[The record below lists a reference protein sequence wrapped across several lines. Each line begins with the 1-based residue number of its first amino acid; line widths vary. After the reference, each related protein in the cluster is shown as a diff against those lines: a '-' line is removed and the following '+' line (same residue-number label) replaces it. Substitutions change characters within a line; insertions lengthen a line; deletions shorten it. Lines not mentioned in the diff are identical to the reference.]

1 MIYHR
6 PYTLGTGCRSE
17 ILHEPGSVWQPERGE
32 NYKHGLFERAQFSE
46 RQYSST
52 YFLQSSLATSP
63 KQLRPPAGSIQ
74 ITHRL
79 AARVPSMANQ
89 SAAIGASGRAGA
101 ACGICLRA
109 YDCAC
114 TRAWKGEVSGIHP
127 GPCTAQSE
135 AIIRGR
141 DVKYGDG
148 APLFVLID
156 TNELRLAWSS
166 IGFPP
171 PSPLPPRMVWAGW
184 REATIGLKV

>member
-1 MIYHR
+1 MCPVLREAIFLHLF
-6 PYTLGTGCRSE
+6 PPVIPGDLAKTTPATGWINPNYAPFGCTSSFDGQS
-17 ILHEPGSVWQPERGE
+17 IRGD
-32 NYKHGLFERAQFSE
+32 R
-46 RQYSST
+46 
-52 YFLQSSLATSP
+52 
-63 KQLRPPAGSIQ
+63 
-74 ITHRL
+74 RL
-79 AARVPSMANQ
+79 W
-89 SAAIGASGRAGA
+89 RAGA

-171 PSPLPPRMVWAGW
+171 QDGVGRLAGGHYW
-184 REATIGLKV
+184 LKGLVEVDGHLIACHGERS

>member
-17 ILHEPGSVWQPERGE
+17 ILHEPGSVSQPERGE
-32 NYKHGLFERAQFSE
+32 NYKYCLFECAQFSE

-63 KQLRPPAGSIQ
+63 KQLRPRHSRPPPGWINPHYAPFGCTSSFDGQSIRGDR
-74 ITHRL
+74 RL
-79 AARVPSMANQ
+79 W
-89 SAAIGASGRAGA
+89 RAGA

-114 TRAWKGEVSGIHP
+114 ARAWKGEVSEIQP

-148 APLFVLID
+148 AP
-156 TNELRLAWSS
+156 
-166 IGFPP
+166 
-171 PSPLPPRMVWAGW
+171 
-184 REATIGLKV
+184 